1 MKVKISILF
10 FAAAFFLGGCGYR
23 IGFTGHPQINSV
35 AVAPVTNETLL
46 FNAAG
51 TLRSLLCERI
61 MNDGT
66 YKLRRE
72 ADADCIIHARVVKAD
87 FSEISWSS
95 DEDITGEY
103 FPEYYKVKVEIEYS
117 LILPGRV
124 KPLVGSTHEKDQS
137 FGYSHIGMHP
147 DCWRDGAVSAFTA
160 SGSAVSEKLSG
171 LRDSN

>member
-1 MKVKISILF
+1 MKVKISLLIV
-10 FAAAFFLGGCGYR
+10 ATAFFLCGCGYR
-23 IGFTGHPQINSV
+23 IGFTGHPQINSI

-103 FPEYYKVKVEIEYS
+103 FPEYYRVKVEIEYS
-117 LILPGRV
+117 LILPGKV
-124 KPLVGSTHEKDQS
+124 KPIVGPAKVTGEAMFD
-137 FGYSHIGMHP
+137 HIIDLETARRSGVKQAL
-147 DCWRDGAVSAFTA
+147 WDGS
-160 SGSAVSEKLSG
+160 KKII
-171 LRDSN
+171 DSCTEAW